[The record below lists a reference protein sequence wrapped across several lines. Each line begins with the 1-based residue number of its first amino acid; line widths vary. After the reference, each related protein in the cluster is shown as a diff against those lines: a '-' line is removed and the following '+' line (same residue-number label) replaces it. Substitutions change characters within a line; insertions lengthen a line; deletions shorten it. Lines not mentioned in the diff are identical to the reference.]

1 MLIKSYT
8 KEIFRPKCNPGFES
22 LHCIAYLEN
31 DIKEVLPYINAE
43 LGGFQYTKD
52 PPSVTFK
59 LHGKLITVHSD
70 KIAINALRDE
80 REAERI
86 LKWLI
91 GEINR
96 VWENRDRIKPRYVG
110 ISTPQVIEILK
121 LLPKTNCRR
130 CGRSTCLVFAI
141 LVSEGVKSYED
152 CPALEKG
159 QKKKLRDYLNKFQF

>member
-70 KIAINALRDE
+70 KIAI
-80 REAERI
+80 
-86 LKWLI
+86 K
-91 GEINR
+91 
-96 VWENRDRIKPRYVG
+96 
-110 ISTPQVIEILK
+110 
-121 LLPKTNCRR
+121 
-130 CGRSTCLVFAI
+130 
-141 LVSEGVKSYED
+141 
-152 CPALEKG
+152 
-159 QKKKLRDYLNKFQF
+159 